1 MLMSIFLHDKDYLAP
16 CLEIINNY
24 ENVSGSKLNKTK
36 TKALLTKATV
46 YGNNFDGIELING
59 PEEIVGVAISN
70 NDDCSG
76 YWNQIIKRLKSK
88 LAIWSGRDLSFEG
101 KIRMIKSLGISTI
114 MYSIGKK
121 HIGEPYI
128 KEINNLLWNFL

>member
-46 YGNNFDGIELING
+46 YGNNFDGI
-59 PEEIVGVAISN
+59 
-70 NDDCSG
+70 
-76 YWNQIIKRLKSK
+76 
-88 LAIWSGRDLSFEG
+88 
-101 KIRMIKSLGISTI
+101 
-114 MYSIGKK
+114 
-121 HIGEPYI
+121 
-128 KEINNLLWNFL
+128 